1 MSANGRD
8 RATLER
14 FREAHLRGA
23 EVDELLELA
32 DRAIDEAVGRG
43 DPVAVR
49 RAVLEVDSVAT
60 LRGAEGRG
68 LGIAAARARAALQPL
83 PAAAQPPPAAAQP
96 ATAPPAVPAGPE
108 PANWDRRV
116 AAFIVDWLLLAVV
129 IDFGLSDSSSDA
141 AVFAMV
147 VLVPLLYFAL
157 LQWLF
162 ARTLG
167 KLLVGTAVRREDG
180 DQVGLAASFIRT
192 VVQALLAVTV
202 VGFFVDFLV
211 LVSSPRRQA
220 LHDRAAGTVV
230 IRVRKAPRDS
240 GPHISRA

>member
-1 MSANGRD
+1 MSANGQD

-49 RAVLEVDSVAT
+49 RAVVEVDSVAT

-68 LGIAAARARAALQPL
+68 LGIAAARARAALQP
-83 PAAAQPPPAAAQP
+83 PPAAAQP
-96 ATAPPAVPAGPE
+96 ATAPPALPDEPE

-157 LQWLF
+157 LHWLF

-180 DQVGLAASFIRT
+180 DPLGLAASFIRT